1 VFYAATDWMRLTTR
15 LAASASP
22 CADYY
27 VSIPPIVADKT
38 QPRPDQAWRIRA
50 LGSRFHALA
59 EIHFATWSRWV
70 ASTGNGWYA
79 AGVTARERM
88 AAAGYDVGSGDSW
101 ALNEVPSSIRRGD
114 GTARTDLREFL
125 RGLYEGGAAGPARG
139 AVFVIGLGQRTADL
153 STYQGTVQGWL
164 TDGAFWTDM
173 AAYVSDWSQEVYG
186 DVRSWAVPG
195 ASNDVRR
202 EYLNDYLQHVA
213 VLAGA
218 GPPEAEPA
226 RAYLREA
233 HNPLANAAWERD
245 TGYGWTMVP
254 TEQMAAY
261 VSAQVHALRHFG
273 ATTGQAQD
281 RFGFAWAPRNA
292 SGVPQAEFAART
304 GAVLD
309 RLGAAIRDSA
319 DPVVPED
326 PGSGACGPPGQNVW
340 CIGDL
345 PDARPAE
352 GWRAF
357 RAWSQLA
364 LAFATPPQTLTAGVP
379 SAAMGLALV
388 TSTGAPAT
396 AKAPLAITLGSSSA
410 DGAFSTSPAGPWSP
424 TLGLTLPAGS
434 STVSGFYYLDPRAG
448 NHVLTASAAGVASGT
463 QTITVV
469 PAPVAGVAVAPTD
482 ASMRVRA
489 SRRFTAS
496 ATDSFGNVVPAE
508 VGWRV
513 SPPAL
518 GTIEPASGATATFTA
533 GRLVRTGR
541 IVAVVAAE
549 TGERQ
554 ATAAVTITPATLRI
568 TPLARRATRIG
579 AVVSTTAVDG
589 ARRPVA
595 GAIVRVTIR
604 ADGRRPSSVR
614 VATGAAGRA
623 SLYVALRPGTCALT
637 TVVQASATG
646 FRWDGRERRVRVCR

>member
-1 VFYAATDWMRLTTR
+1 
-15 LAASASP
+15 
-22 CADYY
+22 
-27 VSIPPIVADKT
+27 
-38 QPRPDQAWRIRA
+38 
-50 LGSRFHALA
+50 
-59 EIHFATWSRWV
+59 
-70 ASTGNGWYA
+70 
-79 AGVTARERM
+79 
-88 AAAGYDVGSGDSW
+88 
-101 ALNEVPSSIRRGD
+101 
-114 GTARTDLREFL
+114 
-125 RGLYEGGAAGPARG
+125 
-139 AVFVIGLGQRTADL
+139 
-153 STYQGTVQGWL
+153 
-164 TDGAFWTDM
+164 M

-273 ATTGQAQD
+273 ATTGQTQD

-304 GAVLD
+304 SAVLD

-340 CIGDL
+340 CTGDL

-357 RAWSQLA
+357 RAWSQA
-364 LAFATPPQTLTAGVP
+364 LLTFTTAPQTLVAGTP
-379 SAAMGLALV
+379 SAPISLALV
-388 TSTGAPAT
+388 SSTGAPAPP
-396 AKAPLAITLGSSSA
+396 KAPLPVTLSSSSPT
-410 DGAFSTSPAGPWSP
+410 GSFSASPAGPWSP
-424 TLGLTLPAGS
+424 TLTTTIAAGATTVEGL
-434 STVSGFYYLDPRAG
+434 YYLDTAAG
-448 NHVLTASAAGVASGT
+448 SHVLAASAPGVTSGT

-469 PAPVAGVAVAPTD
+469 PASVARVSVAPTA
-482 ASMRVRA
+482 ASLRVRA

-496 ATDSFGNVVPAE
+496 ATDAFGNVVPAE
-508 VGWRV
+508 VAWRV
-513 SPPAL
+513 SPAAL
-518 GTIEPASGATATFTA
+518 GAVEPGSGGNTTFTA
-533 GRLVRTGR
+533 GRAVRSGR
-541 IVAVVAAE
+541 VLAAVAVE
-549 TGERQ
+549 GGER
-554 ATAAVTITPATLRI
+554 TAAASVTVRPGTLRLA
-568 TPLARRATRIG
+568 PLAKRTTRIG
-579 AVVSTTAVDG
+579 AVVATTALDG
-589 ARRPVA
+589 ARRPVP
-595 GAIVRVTIR
+595 GAIVRVSIVV
-604 ADGRRPSSVR
+604 DGRRPSSVR

-623 SLYVALRPGTCALT
+623 SLPVALRPGTCAVT
-637 TVVQASATG
+637 TVVQATATG